1 MIEKMKI
8 ESDDGFLHL
17 EDLPHNRIFNKV
29 VTGCGG
35 TTVVLQNTEDY
46 VIAVPTMFFLFREGF
61 SAEFAV
67 LFVILKI
74 NTPIVPIK
82 VIAGRQYHSKPSA
95 FEV

>member
-35 TTVVLQNTEDY
+35 TTVLL
-46 VIAVPTMFFLFREGF
+46 LFYRTQ
-61 SAEFAV
+61 
-67 LFVILKI
+67 KI
-74 NTPIVPIK
+74 T
-82 VIAGRQYHSKPSA
+82 
-95 FEV
+95 